1 MIIGIPKEVMSNE
14 YRVALL
20 PNGVEAFKSA
30 GHQVIIEKSAGLG
43 SGINDEDYAKHGA
56 RILESNK
63 EIYSQSDMILKVK
76 EPLPQ
81 EYDLLK
87 RNQILLAFLHL
98 AEEQSIDL
106 TKALM
111 DRKVVAIA
119 LEMVQRDDGI
129 RPLVLPMSEI
139 AGHMGVLIGAQH
151 LQKTYDGK
159 GIILGIYPGIPPAEV
174 VILGGGNVGT
184 AAAKTAVSL
193 GARVTVLDLNIER
206 LHHLNEIMQGKITT
220 LISNPQNIEKSIKK
234 ADLLINAVYY
244 GPYFKPKHLVAR
256 NMLKLMEP
264 GSVILDI
271 SCNKLGALETCIPSD
286 HPYKVG
292 DIVHICIPNV
302 PGAVPK
308 TSTYALSQ
316 AVLPYALEIANKG
329 WKRAIKENRALRRA
343 LIIVDGKIVNKQVAD
358 MQGSEYH
365 PLEECTDFA

>member
-1 MIIGIPKEVMSNE
+1 MIVGIPKEVMSNE
-14 YRVALL
+14 YRVALS
-20 PNGVEAFKSA
+20 PDGVEAFKNA

-43 SGINDEDYAKHGA
+43 SSISDENYAKHGA
-56 RILESNK
+56 KIFESNK

-87 RNQILLAFLHL
+87 KNQILLAFLHL
-98 AEEQSIDL
+98 AEEQTIDL
-106 TKALM
+106 TKALI

-119 LEMVQRDDGI
+119 LEMVQRDDGT
-129 RPLVLPMSEI
+129 RPLVAPMSEI
-139 AGHMGVLIGAQH
+139 AGHMGVLIGAWH

-193 GARVTVLDLNIER
+193 GARVTVLDVNIER
-206 LHHLNEIMQGKITT
+206 LHYLNEIMQGKIIT
-220 LISNPQNIEKSIKK
+220 LISNPHNIKKSIKK
-234 ADLLINAVYY
+234 ADLLVNAIYY
-244 GPYFKPKHLVAR
+244 GPYFNPRYLVTR

-271 SCNKLGALETCIPSD
+271 SCNKPGAIETCIPSD
-286 HPYKVG
+286 HPYKV
-292 DIVHICIPNV
+292 DNITHICIPNI

-308 TSTYALSQ
+308 TSTYALSH
-316 AVLPYALEIANKG
+316 AVLPYAVKIANSG
-329 WKRAIKENRALRRA
+329 WKKAIKENRTLRRA
-343 LIIVDGKIVNKQVAD
+343 LIIVDGKIVNKEVAD
-358 MQGSEYH
+358 MQGSEYY
-365 PLEECTDFA
+365 PSEECT